1 MRLCFNLRKVKT
13 LLQHA
18 AAAPASKA
26 LYDEPTGPGL
36 WLVGDNGIYLMSNGS
51 PPLLHPHQDARHVVA
66 YARECDPT
74 RMDFDD
80 WRAVKNASFGGDD
93 GVEFLPLPDLQ
104 SAVAGSEGA
113 GVSVVM
119 LDVTPQAISVLRARC
134 RLN

>member
-1 MRLCFNLRKVKT
+1 MRLCFKLRQVKT

-18 AAAPASKA
+18 AAAPATKPV
-26 LYDEPTGPGL
+26 YDEHTGPGL
-36 WLVGDNGIYLMSNGS
+36 WLVGDDGIYLMSNGL
-51 PPLLHPHQDARHVVA
+51 PPLLHPDQDVRHVVA

-74 RMDFDD
+74 RMDFDA
-80 WRAVKNASFGGDD
+80 WRTVKNASFGGDD

-119 LDVTPQAISVLRARC
+119 LDVTPKAISVLRSRH